1 MLRKINCLP
10 KSGQRLEQNFK
21 IMVQN
26 ILQAKKRNKISYR
39 TQKIINAAIMPFRLL
54 FRHFL

>member
-10 KSGQRLEQNFK
+10 KSGQRLEQNLK

-26 ILQAKKRNKISYR
+26 ILQAKKETKYPTGPR
-39 TQKIINAAIMPFRLL
+39 RL
-54 FRHFL
+54 